1 MGESFFWKD
10 KNKGILKADLF
21 AATANEAAKRVASED
36 KKCDSYTQ
44 QQGFRSVRDR
54 NGASEDKKCNS
65 YTQLRKFYDEVLRYK
80 TKISANEE
88 DFEKYLPYIRM
99 INAKFAYSKARGHI
113 TVSCCNFFQGLINQ
127 IADKEDFYVF
137 ADFFE
142 AFMAFYRQYRQK

>member
-10 KNKGILKADLF
+10 KDQGLLKADLF
-21 AATANEAAKRVASED
+21 SATANKESQRV
-36 KKCDSYTQ
+36 
-44 QQGFRSVRDR
+44 
-54 NGASEDKKCNS
+54 ASEDKKCNS

-99 INAKFAYSKARGHI
+99 INAKLAYSKARGHI
-113 TVSCCNFFQGLINQ
+113 TPSCCNFFQDLINQ
-127 IADKEDFYVF
+127 IADKEDFYAF

-142 AFMAFYRQYRQK
+142 AFMAFYRQYNQK

>member
-36 KKCDSYTQ
+36 KKC
-44 QQGFRSVRDR
+44 
-54 NGASEDKKCNS
+54 NS

-80 TKISANEE
+80 NKISANEE